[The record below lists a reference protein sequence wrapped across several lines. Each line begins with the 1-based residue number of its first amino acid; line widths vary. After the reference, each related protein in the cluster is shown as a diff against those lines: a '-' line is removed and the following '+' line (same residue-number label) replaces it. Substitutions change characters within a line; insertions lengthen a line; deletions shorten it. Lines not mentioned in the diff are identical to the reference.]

1 MIKTPYTS
9 RTISEPKRKIEPTG
23 KLSDWQPG
31 SLKLGQTRTAKTEL
45 NNFYA
50 LLIGVDRY
58 EPNPHYKDLGGCVR
72 DLNLVANYVQNT
84 LNVPQNNIWTLTSLF
99 DETYTPAAF
108 SSAPKEIKPT
118 YENIVK
124 AFREITAQAQSG
136 DRIYIHYSGYRGSAV
151 TIYPELKG
159 VQRQDEGLV
168 PIDIGSPNAR
178 YLRDVELAT
187 LLKCLTDKGC
197 IVTVIFDIS
206 HSGAATKEDCVIRS
220 HENNFVDRTPR
231 NQDSLVASRE
241 MLLNNWRILTQ
252 TNPELS
258 AGWLHN
264 ASDYVLIAQSKQG
277 KEHLIINSRKS
288 IIQNKRGSTLKKTQL
303 PVWLK
308 TKILLMLK

>member
-1 MIKTPYTS
+1 M
-9 RTISEPKRKIEPTG
+9 
-23 KLSDWQPG
+23 G
-31 SLKLGQTRTAKTEL
+31 S
-45 NNFYA
+45 
-50 LLIGVDRY
+50 IDRY
-58 EPNPHYKDLGGCVR
+58 EPNPYYKDLGGCVR
-72 DLNLVANYVQNT
+72 DLNLITNYVQNT
-84 LNVPQNNIWTLTSLF
+84 LNVPQNNIWKLTSLF
-99 DETYTPAAF
+99 EVTNIPEAF
-108 SSAPKEIKPT
+108 GSAPKEVKPT

-124 AFREITAQAQSG
+124 AFREITVQAQSG
-136 DRIYIHYSGYRGSAV
+136 DLIYIHYSGHRGSAI

-159 VQRQDEGLV
+159 EQQQDEGLV
-168 PIDIGSPNAR
+168 PIDIGSPDGR

-187 LLKCLTDKGC
+187 LLKRLTDKGC

-252 TNPELS
+252 SNPALS
-258 AGWLHN
+258 TIGLPN
-264 ASDYVLIAQSKQG
+264 SSDYVLVAQSKQG
-277 KEHLIINSRKS
+277 KDHLIINSRKS
-288 IIQNKRGSTLKKTQL
+288 IIQKKKGFTLKKTQL